1 MDIQDEQ
8 NLKLAQSIE
17 AVDSI
22 NADFYTRFQY
32 PWIPMAFDSTI
43 DRSLETVMLN
53 QSIGNWDQTVLKSE
67 SRIWVAGCG
76 TNQAVFTALRFPDA
90 EVFGSDLSEKSL
102 STASANAKML
112 GITNLTLKLE
122 TLNDRK
128 YRDEFDYIICTGV
141 IHHAANPSET
151 LRSLVHALRRDGIL
165 ELMVYNRYHRI
176 MPTAFQKAV
185 REWSG
190 TSSSPDFDK
199 ELRLAKGMVNGFGSG
214 NEMEKFLEHFKTCSE
229 PEFADVLLQPVEH
242 FFTIESLDAL
252 TQGAEL
258 SLLSPCINQ
267 FDKLNNTYTW
277 NVSFEEKSLQES
289 YDALPNKKRWL
300 IANHLLLERSP
311 MLWFYLNRKDSSYKP
326 KLEQQQC
333 DEFLS
338 KRFTVIKTKRKLY
351 TQTDNGEYRLL
362 PRQLAY
368 PSPHPDPSYGNI
380 IKQIESNPSN
390 TMNEIL
396 DNLGFDKSFSS
407 VNRLR
412 LMLTTN
418 AFPYLKAEGSS

>member
-1 MDIQDEQ
+1 MENQDEQ
-8 NLKLAQSIE
+8 NLQLAQSTE
-17 AVDSI
+17 SVDSI
-22 NADFYTRFQY
+22 NTDFYSRFQY
-32 PWIPMAFDSTI
+32 PWVPMAFDTTI

-53 QSIGNWDQTVLKSE
+53 QSIGDWDQTVLKPK

-90 EVFGSDLSEKSL
+90 EVIGSDLSEKSL
-102 STASANAKML
+102 SAASANAKML
-112 GITNLTLKLE
+112 DITNLTLKQE
-122 TLNDRK
+122 SLNDQK
-128 YRDEFDYIICTGV
+128 YGDEFDYVICTGV
-141 IHHAANPSET
+141 IHHVAEPSET
-151 LRSLVHALRRDGIL
+151 LKSLVHALRPDGII

-185 REWSG
+185 RAWTG

-199 ELRLAKGMVNGFGSG
+199 ELGLAKGMVNGFCSN
-214 NEMEKFLEHFKTCSE
+214 NEMKKFLEHYKTCTE

-252 TQGAEL
+252 TQGAKL

-277 NVSFEEKSLQES
+277 NVTFQDKSLQES
-289 YDALPNKKRWL
+289 YDTLPNKKRWL

-311 MLWFYLNRKDSSYKP
+311 MLWFYLNRTDSSFKP
-326 KLEQQQC
+326 KSERQQC

-338 KRFTVIKTKRKLY
+338 KQFTVTKTKRKLY
-351 TQTDNGEYRLL
+351 TKTDNGEYRLL

-368 PSPHPDPSYGNI
+368 PSPHPDPTYGNI
-380 IKQIESNPSN
+380 INQIENNPSN
-390 TMNEIL
+390 TLNEIL
-396 DNLGFDKSFSS
+396 DELEFDKSFSS

-418 AFPYLKAEGSS
+418 AFPYLRAK